1 MPETTDS
8 DSVAA
13 TSPAPLTDAL
23 VALTRGRCTDTDN
36 AAALV
41 AEAT

>member
-1 MPETTDS
+1 MPETSDS
-8 DSVAA
+8 DSAA
-13 TSPAPLTDAL
+13 AISPAPLTDAL
-23 VALTRGRCTDTDN
+23 ADLTCGLCTDTDN

>member
-8 DSVAA
+8 DSAA
-13 TSPAPLTDAL
+13 AISPAPLIDTLAD
-23 VALTRGRCTDTDN
+23 LTHGLCSVTDN

-41 AEAT
+41 AEAA